1 MRTPLLLLST
11 CVFAL
16 GIGAP
21 TRVYGAPAD
30 IDVTGDVVGNTI
42 VAGVTFNSD
51 STSTESRCTW
61 NTTVIS
67 DNKYEPYSFIVRNG
81 ITYRWYVRT

>member
-1 MRTPLLLLST
+1 MRAPLLLLST

-21 TRVYGAPAD
+21 ARVHSAPAD
-30 IDVTGDVVGNTI
+30 VDVTGNVVGNTI
-42 VAGVTFNSD
+42 IAGVTFNSD
-51 STSTESRCTW
+51 SSTTESRCTW

-67 DNKYEPYSFIVRNG
+67 NG
-81 ITYRWYVRT
+81 Q

>member
-1 MRTPLLLLST
+1 MRAPLLLLST

-21 TRVYGAPAD
+21 ARVHSAPAEV
-30 IDVTGDVVGNTI
+30 DVTGNVVGNTI
-42 VAGVTFNSD
+42 IAGVTFNSD
-51 STSTESRCTW
+51 SSTTESRCTW

-67 DNKYEPYSFIVRNG
+67 NGQYEPY
-81 ITYRWYVRT
+81 